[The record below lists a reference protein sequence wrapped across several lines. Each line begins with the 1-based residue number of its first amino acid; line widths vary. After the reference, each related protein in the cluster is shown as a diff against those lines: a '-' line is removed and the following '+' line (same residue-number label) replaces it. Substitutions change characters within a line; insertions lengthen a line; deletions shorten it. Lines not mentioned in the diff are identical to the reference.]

1 MDCEIEEKVSEGK
14 EYWRKKMQC
23 IQDYAV
29 LLKDYKGVRLQ
40 SIKEY
45 TFAFSD
51 ELSSKLIKKSKG
63 NKMVLFI
70 YLLSGFHILLHK
82 VTQKDCILV
91 STPVYGESEFND
103 LVFMVQVFHENW
115 NYKEVIKEVFEDV
128 KSAYQ
133 NQFIPFS
140 DVGSENSEKRSVNLC
155 QYLMTFDGIHTKE
168 KVTSVLELSRTEFAL
183 SLREEEGKLLGQVL
197 SDSSKIES
205 ETVHAYLRCYQ
216 QIMTDMFANLESSE
230 TYTKTR
236 NVVKVPKDTLG
247 EFDFQQL
254 LSKIALN
261 NNRQSVITEN
271 GYSISLQELNQRA
284 SKLATSLQS
293 KKVGKGVTVSVCVED
308 SISAIIGACAVTITG
323 GNFVIISPQLTEE
336 KKRFLQTDSC
346 ASIQIEKDSLES
358 EFRVSELLNDCKSC
372 EESEDTLCKAYKVMK
387 NGKFA
392 GIEITRTAFYEQV
405 SVWKE
410 IVAKKDRYI
419 KVGLSTTLNPRAPL
433 WVIQMFMMEYVEIVT
448 IPEQT
453 LYNLNGLEQFVQ
465 ENEINL
471 LILPAFCAKQTLT
484 MRVDSLHNI
493 ILLGLV
499 DNMELYRN
507 CNSSY
512 HYTFV
517 MEKFEYYP
525 IIACYD
531 VDAYKEESMWIPL
544 KELPEGCRLF
554 VCDKEGNQQESLI
567 PGELIVTGTGLANGY
582 IHNDSLTKTFYSQTP
597 IAENIPCYHL
607 YIKAR
612 KNSRGTYEI
621 YRDDLEENDIDDYVS
636 GEDVSASFEMD
647 EVKRQLYSIWK
658 MLLGD
663 KIIREKDKFLEIG
676 GDSTLLLRMVAEV
689 EKLYPGAI
697 SVVDAFS
704 NPTIKELSQFIY
716 KKQES
721 VTLKEVGYE
730 QVQRY
735 AIELPEAYFATAL
748 NKDKNY
754 VTLVFDFGEEEC
766 ESLFLL
772 SKRWNLPIEA
782 IILTEYLH
790 TLADIAL
797 GKEVSMY
804 FICDEDEAVSAVEVV
819 KEEKYEAEYRRRVEK
834 AYQSP
839 KIHYHLC
846 DLDEKNIKKDGK
858 RIVSLFYSMELYQFN
873 QEILS
878 VYDMVIGVSVS
889 DDEEITLIY
898 RFNSSYLNEELCKNI
913 LKKLIGRM
921 NQKIDQEIKDDLKG

>member
-29 LLKDYKGVRLQ
+29 LLKDYKGVGLQ
-40 SIKEY
+40 SINKY
-45 TFAFSD
+45 TFVFSD
-51 ELSSKLIKKSKG
+51 ELSSKLLNKSKG
-63 NKMVLFI
+63 NKMVLFV

-103 LVFMVQVFHENW
+103 LVFMVQLFHENW

-133 NQFIPFS
+133 NQFIPLS
-140 DVGSENSEKRSVNLC
+140 DVGSENSEKKSVNLC
-155 QYLMTFDGIHTKE
+155 QYLMTFDGIHTRK
-168 KVTSVLELSRTEFAL
+168 KVTSVLGLNRTEFAL

-197 SDSSKIES
+197 SDSSKIGS
-205 ETVHAYLRCYQ
+205 KTVHAYLRCYQ
-216 QIMTDMFANLESSE
+216 QILTDMFAYLDSSE
-230 TYTKTR
+230 TYTEARK
-236 NVVKVPKDTLG
+236 VVEVPEVTL
-247 EFDFQQL
+247 EELDFQQL

-261 NNRQSVITEN
+261 NSRQSVIIEN
-271 GYSISLQELNQRA
+271 GYSISIQELNERA

-308 SISAIIGACAVTITG
+308 SISAIIAACAVAFTG
-323 GNFVIISPQLTEE
+323 GNFVIISPQLKEE

-346 ASIQIEKDSLES
+346 ATIQIEKDSLES
-358 EFRVSELLNDCKSC
+358 EFRVSKLLNDWKSC
-372 EESEDTLCKAYKVMK
+372 DASEDTLCKAYKVLK
-387 NGKFA
+387 NGEFA
-392 GIEITRTAFYEQV
+392 GIEITRTAFYEQAPA
-405 SVWKE
+405 WKG
-410 IVAKKDRYI
+410 IVAKKDRHI
-419 KVGLSTTLNPRAPL
+419 KVALSTTLNPLATL
-433 WVIQMFMMEYVEIVT
+433 WVIQMLMMEHMEIVT
-448 IPEQT
+448 ISEQT
-453 LYNLNGLEQFVQ
+453 LYNMNRLEQFVQ

-484 MRVDSLHNI
+484 IRADSLHNI
-493 ILLGLV
+493 IVLGLV
-499 DNMELYRN
+499 DNIESYRN

-517 MEKFEYYP
+517 MDKFEYYP
-525 IIACYD
+525 IVACYD

-544 KELPEGCRLF
+544 KELPKGCRLF
-554 VCDKEGNQQESLI
+554 VCDKEGKEQESLI
-567 PGELIVTGTGLANGY
+567 PGELIVTGTGLAKGY
-582 IHNDSLTKTFYSQTP
+582 IHNESLTEAFYSKTP
-597 IAENIPCYHL
+597 IAGNIPCYHL

-612 KNSRGTYEI
+612 KNSRGTFEI
-621 YRDDLEENDIDDYVS
+621 YREHFEEYDIDDNDS
-636 GEDVSASFEMD
+636 EKDVSASCEID

-663 KIIREKDKFLEIG
+663 KKIREKDKFLEIG

-689 EKLYPGAI
+689 EKLYPGVI

-704 NPTIKELSQFIY
+704 NPTIKELSQFIH

-721 VTLKEVGYE
+721 VTLKKVVYE

-735 AIELPEAYFATAL
+735 AIELPDAYFTTSL

-754 VTLVFDFGEEEC
+754 VTLVFDFEEEQC

-772 SKRWNLPIEA
+772 SKKWNLPIEA
-782 IILTEYLH
+782 TILSEYLH

-797 GKEVSMY
+797 GEEVGMY
-804 FICDEDEAVSAVEVV
+804 FVCNEDEAVSAIEVV
-819 KEEKYEAEYRRRVEK
+819 KENYEAEYRSQVEK

-873 QEILS
+873 REILS

-913 LKKLIGRM
+913 LKRLIGRI
-921 NQKIDQEIKDDLKG
+921 NQKIDQEI